1 MILSKQQLSQVPLPN
16 LSLEQMSKIIKSETR
31 IEQIIAN
38 ETLRGG
44 RYLEK

>member
-1 MILSKQQLSQVPLPN
+1 MILYKQQLSLQK
-16 LSLEQMSKIIKSETR
+16 LSLEQMSQIIKSETR

-38 ETLRGG
+38 EALKGG